1 MVNQRVQ
8 GYIISVVDVGVWDAI
23 ILKPGHDELEA
34 ASLSGVSGIIEADKG
49 SISSKSSKPESV
61 SWPSGA
67 GVKEGSGSGSGS
79 SKSFKPTA
87 ESSSWSGGVGGYCKS
102 SKPQS
107 DSWSSGLG
115 VIMEGSGSGS
125 DSGFGSSKCSSK
137 RSKPPAASASWSG
150 GIGGSGKSSKLEP
163 ESDSWSSDAGI
174 IKVGSGSGSS
184 KSSKLAAD
192 SSDWEADKLS
202 GSGKGLG
209 LSKSLKPVGGSAD
222 VLDREGSISDG
233 SW

>member
-87 ESSSWSGGVGGYCKS
+87 ESSSWSGG
-102 SKPQS
+102 
-107 DSWSSGLG
+107 
-115 VIMEGSGSGS
+115 
-125 DSGFGSSKCSSK
+125 
-137 RSKPPAASASWSG
+137 
-150 GIGGSGKSSKLEP
+150 IGGSGKSSKLEP